1 MAMRLDVW
9 NNWAGFNL
17 AHSLTWKKKSVIT
30 YIKHICIN
38 FWTLLSGL
46 ILKKKHS
53 HEVVT

>member
-1 MAMRLDVW
+1 MRLDVW